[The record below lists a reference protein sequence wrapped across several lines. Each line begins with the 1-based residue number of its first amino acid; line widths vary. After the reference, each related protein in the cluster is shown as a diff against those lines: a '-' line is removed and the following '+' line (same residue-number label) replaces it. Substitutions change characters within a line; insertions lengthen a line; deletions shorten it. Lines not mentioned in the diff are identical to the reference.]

1 MIAPLG
7 YALIA
12 SAALNLLAGWA
23 WLGQRDTIATLRTEV
38 KAVQGQLDG
47 ARADARAC
55 SDAVD
60 DLRTLADH
68 RAEEASAAR
77 AAAQQRA
84 QTHNRRADAILAAPL
99 AVPGDDCA
107 SARVRVDQ
115 WIKGRTAQ

>member
-1 MIAPLG
+1 MNPIL

-23 WLGQRDTIATLRTEV
+23 WLGQRDAIATLRSET

-60 DLRTLADH
+60 DLRALADQ
-68 RAEEASAAR
+68 RAREASAAR

-84 QTHNRRADAILAAPL
+84 QQHQRKADAILAAPP

-115 WIKGRTAQ
+115 WLKGRAVP

>member
-1 MIAPLG
+1 MIAPLS

-23 WLGQRDTIATLRTEV
+23 WLGQRDTIATLRTEAR
-38 KAVQGQLDG
+38 AVQGKLDG
-47 ARADARAC
+47 AQADARAC

-60 DLRTLADH
+60 DLRALADQ
-68 RAEEASAAR
+68 RAKEADAAR
-77 AAAQQRA
+77 AQARKAAAGRNA
-84 QTHNRRADAILAAPL
+84 RADAILSAPP

-115 WIKGRTAQ
+115 WLKGRAR